1 MTWNQTKDFAMNE
14 VSHNTQRIKIRFE
27 FQIASIL
34 YVENITE
41 ISFHKSVK
49 DIWDIYKTTSYQ
61 ARVDMKSSRF
71 YFVSYD
77 RYTKRIEFQ
86 NNLGGH
92 GEAEKCNTKDSNA
105 ESLYAKACTLYQWS

>member
-49 DIWDIYKTTSYQ
+49 DI
-61 ARVDMKSSRF
+61 
-71 YFVSYD
+71 
-77 RYTKRIEFQ
+77 
-86 NNLGGH
+86 
-92 GEAEKCNTKDSNA
+92 
-105 ESLYAKACTLYQWS
+105 